1 MLAEHGTPGSLEKA
15 ALKIIY
21 EICKEF
27 HTRSANLD
35 LNSFRIRKTLESE
48 ALPAVEAIVQ
58 AQLRFLLLKN
68 FGLLKKL
75 ICLSISIALALR
87 E

>member
-15 ALKIIY
+15 ALKIID
-21 EICKEF
+21 EIRKEF

-35 LNSFRIRKTLESE
+35 LKSFRIPETLESE

-58 AQLRFLLLKN
+58 ARLRFCSSLHFFSIL
-68 FGLLKKL
+68 GSAG
-75 ICLSISIALALR
+75 CL
-87 E
+87 